1 MCGRFVRSSSIRE
14 IADYFNI
21 GHHSFEVA
29 PSYNVAP
36 AQDIIIM
43 NNQGVKQLVKCHW
56 GFVPSW
62 ARDLSMGHNMIN
74 ARSETV
80 AEKPAFRA
88 AFRKQRCLVIAS
100 GFYEWQK
107 EKGKK
112 VPVYVSLKSGNPF
125 GFAGLYNVW
134 ASPEGK
140 KMCTCTILTTEA
152 NDLLTAIH
160 DRMPV
165 IIPPGKED
173 SWLDPEVENIELLKG
188 FLGPF
193 PSKEMVITRVSDR
206 VNSPKYN
213 SPDNITPLRTE
224 LSGVGGC

>member
-21 GHHSFEVA
+21 GHPSFEVE

-36 AQDIIIM
+36 TQDIIII
-43 NNQGVKQLVKCHW
+43 NYRGVKQLVKCHW
-56 GFVPSW
+56 GFAPSW
-62 ARDLSMGHNMIN
+62 AKDLSVGYKMIN

-80 AEKPAFRA
+80 AEKLTFKA

-107 EKGKK
+107 DKKKK
-112 VPVYVSLKSGNPF
+112 VPVYISLKSGKPF

-134 ASPEGK
+134 TSPEGENI
-140 KMCTCTILTTEA
+140 CTCTILTVEA
-152 NDLLTAIH
+152 NDLLSAIH

-165 IIPPGKED
+165 IIPRDKED
-173 SWLDPEVENIELLKG
+173 IWLNPEMEDVELLKG

-193 PSKEMVITRVSDR
+193 PSKEMVITGIAI
-206 VNSPKYN
+206 SP
-213 SPDNITPLRTE
+213 
-224 LSGVGGC
+224 

>member
-21 GHHSFEVA
+21 GHPSFEVE

-36 AQDIIIM
+36 TQDIIIL
-43 NNQGVKQLVKCHW
+43 NNRGVKQLVKCHW

-62 ARDLSMGHNMIN
+62 AKDLSVGHKMIN

-80 AEKPAFRA
+80 AEKPTFKA

-107 EKGKK
+107 DKKKK
-112 VPVYVSLKSGNPF
+112 VPVYISLKSGTPF

-134 ASPEGK
+134 TSPEGEK
-140 KMCTCTILTTEA
+140 ICTCTILTAEA
-152 NDLLTAIH
+152 NDLLSAIH
-160 DRMPV
+160 NRMPV
-165 IIPPGKED
+165 IIPPDKQD
-173 SWLDPEVENIELLKG
+173 IWLNPEVEDVELLKG
-188 FLGPF
+188 FLRPF
-193 PSKEMVITRVSDR
+193 PSKEMVIARVSDR

-213 SPDNITPLRTE
+213 SPDNIKPVRTE
-224 LSGVGGC
+224 N